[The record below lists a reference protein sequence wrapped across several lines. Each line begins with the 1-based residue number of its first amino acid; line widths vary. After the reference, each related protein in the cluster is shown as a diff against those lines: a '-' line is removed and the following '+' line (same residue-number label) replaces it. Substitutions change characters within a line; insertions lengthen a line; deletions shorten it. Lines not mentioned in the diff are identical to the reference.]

1 MVTRPELTVAAA
13 VSRVKVCII
22 RFIICFVGFISSLNL
37 SLTYY
42 HHSVYIV
49 LVTIGLHTKQE
60 ARKISWTL
68 SPSCRSQED
77 LAVASNAYYETECA
91 LSVGQ
96 KYTLVCRSSAGTG
109 WKSNFLIIENEA
121 FCQNFTTGHE
131 ERHAIQIK
139 GNFFS
144 MKYIL
149 V

>member
-22 RFIICFVGFISSLNL
+22 RFIICFVGFSLNL

-96 KYTLVCRSSAGTG
+96 KHTLVCRSSVGEG
-109 WKSNFLIIENEA
+109 WSSNFLIIENKA
-121 FCQNFTTGHE
+121 YCQNFTNGYE
-131 ERHAIQIK
+131 ETHTLSIEGMFTSLIQ
-139 GNFFS
+139 
-144 MKYIL
+144 
-149 V
+149 

>member
-68 SPSCRSQED
+68 SPSCRSQKD
-77 LAVASNAYYETECA
+77 LAVASDAYYETECA
-91 LSVGQ
+91 MSIQ
-96 KYTLVCRSSAGTG
+96 QNYTLVCRSSAGTG
-109 WKSNFLIIENEA
+109 WNSNFLIIENKA
-121 FCQNFTTGHE
+121 YCQNFTNGYE
-131 ERHAIQIK
+131 ETHTLSIEGMFTSLIQ
-139 GNFFS
+139 
-144 MKYIL
+144 
-149 V
+149 

>member
-1 MVTRPELTVAAA
+1 MHQ
-13 VSRVKVCII
+13 C
-22 RFIICFVGFISSLNL
+22 LNL

-42 HHSVYIV
+42 HNSVYIV

-77 LAVASNAYYETECA
+77 LAVTSNAYYETECA

-109 WKSNFLIIENEA
+109 WNSNFLIIENKA
-121 FCQNFTTGHE
+121 YCQNFTNGYE
-131 ERHAIQIK
+131 ETHT
-139 GNFFS
+139 FS
-144 MKYIL
+144 VEGMFTSSMQ
-149 V
+149 

>member
-91 LSVGQ
+91 LHIGQ
-96 KYTLVCRSSAGTG
+96 NYTLVCRSSAGTG
-109 WKSNFLIIENEA
+109 WSSNFLIIENKA
-121 FCQNFTTGHE
+121 FCQNFTNGYE
-131 ERHAIQIK
+131 ETHTLSIE
-139 GNFFS
+139 GMFTSS
-144 MKYIL
+144 MQ
-149 V
+149 

>member
-22 RFIICFVGFISSLNL
+22 RFIICFVGFLSSLNS

-42 HHSVYIV
+42 HNSVYIV

-77 LAVASNAYYETECA
+77 LAVASNAYYETECTM
-91 LSVGQ
+91 SIKQ

-109 WKSNFLIIENEA
+109 WNSNFLIIENKA
-121 FCQNFTTGHE
+121 YCQNFTNGYE
-131 ERHAIQIK
+131 ETHTLSIEGMFTSLIQ
-139 GNFFS
+139 
-144 MKYIL
+144 
-149 V
+149 

>member
-77 LAVASNAYYETECA
+77 LAVASHTDYEAVCA
-91 LSVGQ
+91 LNIGQ
-96 KYTLVCRSSAGTG
+96 TYTLVCGSAAGTG
-109 WKSNFLIIENEA
+109 WNSNFIMIENEV
-121 FCQNFTTGHE
+121 FCHNFTTGYE
-131 ERHAIQIK
+131 ERHTIQIK
-139 GNFFS
+139 GNFF
-144 MKYIL
+144 L
-149 V
+149 Q